1 MQVDLNSVIQ
11 TLLQENANLTLQVA
25 QYKSLV
31 EQYENRFGAQIAEE
45 QAKEEEK

>member
-1 MQVDLNSVIQ
+1 MQPDLTSVVQ

-31 EQYENRFGAQIAEE
+31 EQYEN
-45 QAKEEEK
+45 QAKEEKK

>member
-1 MQVDLNSVIQ
+1 MQPKIDSVVQ
-11 TLLQENANLTLQVA
+11 TLLQENANLTLQNA

-31 EQYENRFGAQIAEE
+31 EQYEE

>member
-1 MQVDLNSVIQ
+1 MNLIVQ

-25 QYKSLV
+25 QNKSLV
-31 EQYENRFGAQIAEE
+31 EQYEN

>member
-11 TLLQENANLTLQVA
+11 TLLQENANLTLQNA

-31 EQYENRFGAQIAEE
+31 EQYEN
-45 QAKEEEK
+45 QAKEEDK

>member
-1 MQVDLNSVIQ
+1 MKPDLNSVVQ

-31 EQYENRFGAQIAEE
+31 EQYEKKFGAQIAEN

>member
-11 TLLQENANLTLQVA
+11 TLLQENANLTLQNA

-31 EQYENRFGAQIAEE
+31 EQYKN
-45 QAKEEEK
+45 QAKEEDK

>member
-1 MQVDLNSVIQ
+1 MQPKIDSVVQ
-11 TLLQENANLTLQVA
+11 TLLQENANLTLQNA

-31 EQYENRFGAQIAEE
+31 EQYEN

>member
-1 MQVDLNSVIQ
+1 MKPDINSVVQ

-31 EQYENRFGAQIAEE
+31 EQYENQT
-45 QAKEEEK
+45 KEEEK

>member
-1 MQVDLNSVIQ
+1 MQPKIDSVVQ
-11 TLLQENANLTLQVA
+11 TLLQENANLTLQNA
-25 QYKSLV
+25 QYKSVL

>member
-1 MQVDLNSVIQ
+1 MNSVVQ

-31 EQYENRFGAQIAEE
+31 EQYDN

>member
-1 MQVDLNSVIQ
+1 MQPKIDSVVE
-11 TLLQENANLTLQVA
+11 TLLQENANLTLQNA

-31 EQYENRFGAQIAEE
+31 EQYEN

>member
-1 MQVDLNSVIQ
+1 MQPKIDSVVQ
-11 TLLQENANLTLQVA
+11 TLLQENANLTLQNA

-31 EQYENRFGAQIAEE
+31 EQYEKKFGAQIAEE